1 MVCYNF
7 KLCRAAALVSR
18 NLPNLW
24 PESEVNHEPVD
35 LNLILN
41 PSLSAEQMQTEKDYI
56 ETAVKNAGGEIAKLD
71 DVGNRRLAYAVS
83 KEREGYYLMY
93 TIRSSGNPETSIAA
107 SLRLRDNVRR
117 VLVVKDRP
125 EWKTKKA

>member
-1 MVCYNF
+1 
-7 KLCRAAALVSR
+7 
-18 NLPNLW
+18 
-24 PESEVNHEPVD
+24 
-35 LNLILN
+35 
-41 PSLSAEQMQTEKDYI
+41 MQTEKDYI
-56 ETAVKNAGGEIAKLD
+56 ETAVKNAGAEIAKLD

-93 TIRSSGNPETSIAA
+93 TIRSGGNPESSIAA